1 MQTTGQGFLIRNLYY
16 LVGWLMM
23 AIIIMMSSM
32 LLDAHA
38 NTMTNSKKHMSSNHN
53 ILIIASPA
61 STIQTVLA
69 NIISDKLSH
78 KYKNVEINIKAPKK
92 LSSTYRITPDII
104 IAIGSSAIQSSREH
118 YVSVNRLLIATDPAQ
133 YYNRITAQHTAVL
146 YMTQPYCKQLRFI
159 KQLNP
164 DWHSISYLHDDSRN
178 INRKNLEICAHR
190 LKLGIYK
197 GHVNNI
203 KYLSENIK
211 DALNHSDLLLA
222 LPDKRIYNSE
232 TVKNILLTCYRYRKP
247 VIAFSRNFVRA
258 GALAAIYSDIN
269 QITDSA
275 ISILSVSIKN
285 KNSFPTGVFYPEKF
299 NISIN
304 PQVFEALNLDVPD
317 VQRIKRTLTIKR
329 YSSEV
334 TK

>member
-104 IAIGSSAIQSSREH
+104 IAIGSPTKQSC
-118 YVSVNRLLIATDPAQ
+118 YPCC
-133 YYNRITAQHTAVL
+133 L
-146 YMTQPYCKQLRFI
+146 YRF
-159 KQLNP
+159 
-164 DWHSISYLHDDSRN
+164 
-178 INRKNLEICAHR
+178 E
-190 LKLGIYK
+190 
-197 GHVNNI
+197 
-203 KYLSENIK
+203 
-211 DALNHSDLLLA
+211 
-222 LPDKRIYNSE
+222 
-232 TVKNILLTCYRYRKP
+232 
-247 VIAFSRNFVRA
+247 
-258 GALAAIYSDIN
+258 
-269 QITDSA
+269 
-275 ISILSVSIKN
+275 
-285 KNSFPTGVFYPEKF
+285 GVFC
-299 NISIN
+299 
-304 PQVFEALNLDVPD
+304 
-317 VQRIKRTLTIKR
+317 
-329 YSSEV
+329 
-334 TK
+334 TKSHGAVHIYT